1 MLFKIQSKKRERIRV
16 EILLKEVGRIEDLV
30 SFMTPIAE
38 AFMKGCCICYFFGPF
53 MVSLGMPGRKGRFWL
68 VASYWEKKKGAVC
81 GGVVYFFTILLFYTT
96 RVSLNVYVIY
106 GMASLA
112 MFFVICWIDKRNYN
126 QKLFLAI
133 TFASLSLFSASM
145 AEILYDFIYD
155 AIAKTNY
162 MHNHPEMYSV
172 LYVTMHVCYLVLDFV
187 FTAAGI
193 RKVLQIYEKRSVEM
207 ERRELAMLSLPS
219 FMGMT
224 GYEIM
229 RYYRVFY
236 AIEKGEME
244 KTYDILTLLFCMISS
259 VTIIAV
265 IMFYQDMIAMKEDQ
279 HQEEFLAVQ
288 IRNTRQHI
296 EQVESLYQ
304 KIRSIKHDMA
314 NHILI
319 LERLYEGNKTA
330 EAKTYSQELKTELA
344 QMTGEMKSGNPV
356 TDVILQEFQ
365 KEAEKKDIFFHT
377 EFYYP
382 QDSNLNVFDL
392 SVILNNALQ
401 NAIENTDQGKGQQIS
416 IVSYRRN
423 NAYIINIHNHF
434 DGSLKWNIENGLPV
448 TSKEKTNG
456 HGYGL
461 LNIRRVAEKY
471 SGDIDI
477 EIKNGE
483 FYLCVMLMLE

>member
-1 MLFKIQSKKRERIRV
+1 M
-16 EILLKEVGRIEDLV
+16 EVGRIDDLV

-38 AFMKGCCICYFFGPF
+38 AFMKGCCIYYFFGPF
-53 MVSLGMPGRKGRFWL
+53 MVSPSMLDRKGGFWL
-68 VASYWEKKKGAVC
+68 FTSYWKKKKGAVC
-81 GGVVYFFTILLFYTT
+81 GGVVYFLTILLLYTT
-96 RVSLNVYVIY
+96 RISLNVYVIY

-112 MFFVICWIDKRNYN
+112 MFFVICWIDKRNYK

-162 MHNHPEMYSV
+162 MYNHSEMFSV
-172 LYVTMHVCYLVLDFV
+172 LYFTMKVCYLVMDFV
-187 FTAAGI
+187 FTAVGI
-193 RKVLQIYEKRSVEM
+193 RKVLLIYVKRNVEM

-244 KTYDILTLLFCMISS
+244 KTYDILMLLFCMISS

-265 IMFYQDMIAMKEDQ
+265 IMFYQDIIAMKEDQ

-296 EQVESLYQ
+296 EQVENLYQ

-314 NHILI
+314 NHILT

-344 QMTGEMKSGNPV
+344 RMTGEMKSGNPV
-356 TDVILQEFQ
+356 TDVILQEFH
-365 KEAEKKDIFFHT
+365 KEAEKKDISFHT

-401 NAIENTDQGKGQQIS
+401 NAIENTGQGKAHEIS

-434 DGSLKWNIENGLPV
+434 NGSLKWNIETGLPV

-483 FYLCVMLMLE
+483 FYLCIMLMLE